1 MSHMVYELYLNK
13 AFLKKKKKRVRDFL
27 GGPVLKNVP
36 SNVGDTGSVPG

>member
-13 AFLKKKKKRVRDFL
+13 AFLKKKKRVRDFL